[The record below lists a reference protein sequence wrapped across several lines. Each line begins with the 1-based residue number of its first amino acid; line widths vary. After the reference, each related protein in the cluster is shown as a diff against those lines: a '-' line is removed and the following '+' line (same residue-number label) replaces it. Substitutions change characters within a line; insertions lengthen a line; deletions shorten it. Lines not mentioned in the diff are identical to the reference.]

1 MCKQGFTRHRRI
13 FVKQI
18 RFISC
23 ITFCHNGHINAFIR
37 RTSLPQIAMRCQLS
51 FPSLMNQ
58 NIRRINLMYQRS
70 THFARSVP
78 QNDGDFCRLLGIRHQ
93 KCIFKS
99 TFHHLGFLFSNP
111 FLKQAGERSAVDN
124 LPGSLI
130 LHGYLSISFQRKFR
144 QMMASSCPLRKNR
157 QFIQTNVLLVCI
169 SHKYIIQTKRL
180 VYKIIFKSL
189 RKGTAAK

>member
-1 MCKQGFTRHRRI
+1 
-13 FVKQI
+13 
-18 RFISC
+18 
-23 ITFCHNGHINAFIR
+23 
-37 RTSLPQIAMRCQLS
+37 MRCQIS

-70 THFARSVP
+70 AHFARSVP
-78 QNDGDFCRLLGIRHQ
+78 QNDGDFCRLLGIRYQ
-93 KCIFKS
+93 KCIFES
-99 TFHHLGFLFSNP
+99 TFHDLGFLFSNP
-111 FLKQAGERSAVDN
+111 FLKQAGEGCTVDN

-130 LHGYLSISFQRKFR
+130 LHGYLSISLQRKFR

-157 QFIQTNVLLVCI
+157 QFIQTNVPLVRI

-189 RKGTAAK
+189 RKGTASK